1 MRRVLLSLCC
11 WFAVNTLAAEVPI
24 VATGMVK
31 VPAGEFIMGSN
42 NTGEAQA
49 GKEFGNAKPWYLD
62 EHPQRKVKTPAY
74 FLDQFEVTNGQYR
87 EFVHKA
93 QHAPPT
99 LWVDNGYILSLKM
112 EKLAPLDVE
121 QLRRLV
127 TKVFH
132 LDVDTTK
139 MDKEQLL
146 KAVKDRLVVMD
157 KLPVTYVSWFDA
169 DAFCRWA
176 DKRLPTEMEWEKAA
190 RGPQGN
196 EFPWGAEWAAGK
208 SNSGDESWDDGVA
221 PVGSYPSDKSPFNVY
236 DLAGNV
242 SEWVDDWYKSYPGSD
257 YKSDDFGTKYK
268 VIRGA
273 AWGREGHYAIKLFQR
288 GAYRFNLS
296 PDSTLA
302 DLGFRCAKSEKK
314 KTK

>member
-11 WFAVNTLAAEVPI
+11 GFAVNTYAAEAPS
-24 VATGMVK
+24 VAPGMVR

-42 NTGEAQA
+42 NTGEAQV

-74 FLDQFEVTNGQYR
+74 AIDQFEVTNAQYR
-87 EFVHKA
+87 EFVQKA

-99 LWVDNGYILSLKM
+99 VWVDSGYILSLKM

-121 QLRRLV
+121 QLRKLV

-132 LDVDTTK
+132 LDMDTTK

-146 KAVKDRLVVMD
+146 KAVKDRLALMD
-157 KLPVTYVSWFDA
+157 KLPVTFVSWFDA

-176 DKRLPTEMEWEKAA
+176 DKRLPTETEWEKAA
-190 RGPQGN
+190 RGAQGN
-196 EFPWGAEWAAGK
+196 EFPWGADWAAGK

-221 PVGSYPSDKSPFNVY
+221 PVGSYKSDKSPFDVY

-242 SEWVDDWYKSYPGSD
+242 SEWVEDWYKPYSGSD

-302 DLGFRCAKSEKK
+302 DLGFRCAKDIKR
-314 KTK
+314 